1 MRDALAVMAGGA
13 VGSLSRWLVSGFI
26 ASFPWAASFPCGTLI
41 VNISGSFA
49 IGVLAGILGDSGVL
63 DAPQGVRSLLIV
75 GFLGG
80 FTTFSAFSI
89 QTLDL
94 ARSSAWG
101 SACMNIILHVSL
113 GLFAVWLGSATA
125 QWLNGQTFK

>member
-1 MRDALAVMAGGA
+1 VARFRLYRKFSMG
-13 VGSLSRWLVSGFI
+13 GFI
-26 ASFPWAASFPCGTLI
+26 SLRDPDCQRQRL
-41 VNISGSFA
+41 

-63 DAPQGVRSLLIV
+63 DAPQGVRTLLIV

-94 ARSSAWG
+94 ARSSAWL